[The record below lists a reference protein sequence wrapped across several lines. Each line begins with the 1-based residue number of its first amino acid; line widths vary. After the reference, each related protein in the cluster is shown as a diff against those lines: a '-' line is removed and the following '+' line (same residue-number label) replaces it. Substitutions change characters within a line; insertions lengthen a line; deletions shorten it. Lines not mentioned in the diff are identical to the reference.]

1 MSIILLGLNYKSAPV
16 EIREKVSMSKSNIK
30 RNLEYLHNE
39 PRHLHRLT

>member
-30 RNLEYLHNE
+30 RNLEFLQQM
-39 PRHLHRLT
+39 